1 MNKFL
6 QIFCTAFI
14 ILYANLAKAQNCT
27 INAGADRAICPGLP
41 FELNGTAT
49 GNFASGAVWTQIS
62 GPAVTVSTTTVSAG
76 VAKATVTGYAQN
88 VEYTFRLSAKCTD
101 GSPVVDDAK
110 YIASNLTVAN
120 AGQDINQCP
129 GVLTMAANAVKPGET
144 GTWSVVSGNLPVPSP
159 QTSPTA
165 TVNLPAT
172 GNTVGVTVFRWTITN
187 GSCST
192 TSDIKVTNLGA
203 ISPVTASS
211 PVNVS
216 CYTVTGSVQLNA
228 SYGGAGNGQQGTWS
242 FISGPSIPSF
252 NNVNRN
258 DATISNLV
266 EGTYVVRWTVVGP
279 CASGFKDVTINVGP
293 PTQSVTTAGN
303 PTLTYCDG
311 RTSTTLEGAKPQYTG
326 ETVQW
331 TAAATN
337 PTAVTI
343 HSPNVPTTSI
353 SGLNGT
359 GNYNFTYTITNAFG
373 CTSTG
378 TYRIRYTAAPSVNI
392 GLTSPQILPCGI
404 TQVSIPYTVG
414 GGNTTQWALVSSPAG
429 SDIET
434 LSGLNNFTTAANSP
448 QIITGLNKPGTYIIR
463 FRRYSDNSSGG
474 CNDAFA
480 DISIIVSKTP
490 YQANAGTAQ
499 LLACSTVT
507 ATLAG
512 NDPAAGDAGR
522 GEWSQVSGPNKAT
535 IANKLSSTTGI
546 SNLVSG
552 VYVFRWIVSGGE
564 NDCGDTQS
572 DTRVIVAS
580 NPTIVNAGADI
591 GTCYGTP
598 VKLSANQP
606 QLNETGT
613 WSVVSESPASPASIL
628 AFSNIN
634 DPNAVVIGLL
644 ANKTYHLEWKIS
656 NSCGTITD
664 NVTINTTNSNGP
676 KQAVAGADQCKT
688 SGTTSFTLAGNTPA
702 GAETGTWTLIA
713 GAPNTP
719 TFNAGVYNTTV
730 SGAVNGTYKFEWRLE
745 NGSCNPTRD
754 TVTITISGP
763 TTVAT
768 ITGAPT
774 VNVCSLT
781 DINLQGNTPAA
792 AETGYWTQTAGPGG
806 AVIADPNSAATTV
819 SGLTPGRY
827 KFKWTISNGACSSSS
842 AEITYNISEPPTT
855 SVAGSDQ
862 VLCDATSVSLAA
874 NSPTVGTG
882 LWSVVSGPNNPTFSS
897 LNNSAATVSNLDL
910 GVYIFKWTITN
921 GSICAPSSSTVKI
934 TVGKS
939 ANAGADQNLCNTTTT
954 LLQGNEGSMGN
965 WSYVSGPAHTL
976 SQNPNTSY
984 AVLSDLIPGSSYVF
998 RYTITS
1004 GGCGTVTDDV
1014 TINVSGPPSTAD
1026 AGTDQDLCTA
1036 NGTSVSIAATAP
1048 LIGTGAWSIRSQPT
1062 GGTAVIT
1069 STSSASTT
1077 VTGLTKAGVYILEWT
1092 VSNANCSGTQSNK
1105 DVLRIT
1111 VSNPPTTV
1119 QPMAAQTSAC
1129 TDRVV
1134 LTGTT
1139 PLIGNGTWTYVSGGT
1154 STPVITAPNS
1164 PTTTV
1169 TNLNAAPGNPYIFK
1183 WEIKSGSCTPSSQ
1196 TVSVN
1201 VTDVTPS
1208 AANAGSD
1215 QTTCTNAIGGT
1226 GSVTLAANAAV
1237 GSELGTW
1244 TVASKPVSSSPAF
1257 ANPTVAST
1265 SISNLKAGVYV
1276 LKWTLANG
1284 SSCTNEDEVTITAFD
1299 PPSTAD
1305 AGPVSATYCLYAPV
1319 QLNATA
1325 PVSGVGTWSVIT
1337 KPAGASDP
1345 VFSNVN
1351 AANASVNGLIQG
1363 AYQLRWTTSNGPC
1376 TTSQDDITVNIEDC
1390 QIAVSKTAGTPVQ
1403 QNDGSYNV
1411 TFSFKVKN
1419 SGSTALSN
1427 VQVEDDLALTFP
1439 SPKTFTK
1446 VNINATGSLVANA
1459 NFNGAADKNLLTA
1472 ASSTLPANAEG
1483 TITLTVNVKLN

>member
-1 MNKFL
+1 M
-6 QIFCTAFI
+6 AFI
-14 ILYANLAKAQNCT
+14 LLYANLAKAQNCT

-49 GNFASGAVWTQIS
+49 GNFASGAVWTQIA
-62 GPAVTVSTTTVSAG
+62 GPAVTVSTTTVSGG

-120 AGQDINQCP
+120 AGPDVKQCP

-165 TVNLPAT
+165 TVNLPIS

-192 TSDIKVTNLGA
+192 TSDIKVTNLGGV
-203 ISPVTASS
+203 SPVTAVS

-216 CYTVTGSVQLNA
+216 CYTVTGSVQLSA

-252 NNVNRN
+252 NDINRH

-293 PTQSVTTAGN
+293 PTQSVTGAGN
-303 PTLTYCDG
+303 RIWIYCDG
-311 RTSTTLEGAKPQYTG
+311 RTSTTIQGVKPLYTG
-326 ETVQW
+326 ETVKW
-331 TAAATN
+331 TAAVN
-337 PTAVTI
+337 NSSPVTI
-343 HSPNVPTTSI
+343 SSPNSPTTSI
-353 SGLNGT
+353 SGLNGS
-359 GNYNFTYTITNAFG
+359 GNYDFTYTITNSFG
-373 CTSTG
+373 CTSSG
-378 TYRIRYTAAPSVNI
+378 IYRIRYTAPPSVTI

-414 GGNTTQWALVSSPAG
+414 GGNTTQWALVSGPAG
-429 SDIET
+429 SDIAS
-434 LSGLNNFTTAANSP
+434 LSGFNNYTTAASSP
-448 QIITGLNKPGTYIIR
+448 QILTGLNQPGTYVIR
-463 FRRYSDNSSGG
+463 FRRFSNDSNGG
-474 CNDAFA
+474 CTDAFA
-480 DISIIVSKTP
+480 DISIVVSKTP

-499 LLACSTVT
+499 LLACGTVT

-512 NDPAAGDAGR
+512 NDPAPGDAGK
-522 GEWSQVSGPNKAT
+522 GAWSQVSGPNKAT
-535 IANKLSSTTGI
+535 IADKLSSTTGI

-552 VYVFRWIVSGGE
+552 VYVFRWIVAGGD

-572 DTRVIVAS
+572 DTKVVVAS
-580 NPTIVNAGADI
+580 TPTIVDAGTDI
-591 GTCYGTP
+591 ATCYGTP
-598 VKLSANQP
+598 VKLNANKP
-606 QLNETGT
+606 LLNETGT
-613 WSVVSESPASPASIL
+613 WSVVSESPASPASTL
-628 AFSNIN
+628 VFSNIN
-634 DPNAVVIGLL
+634 DPNAVVTGLL
-644 ANKTYHLEWKIS
+644 ANKTYQLEWKIS

-664 NVTINTTNSNGP
+664 NVTINTNSSNGP
-676 KQAVAGADQCKT
+676 KQALAGADQCKT
-688 SGTTSFTLAGNTPA
+688 SGTTSFTLAGNAPT
-702 GAETGTWTLIA
+702 GAETGTWTLLP

-719 TFNAGVYNTTV
+719 AFNAGVYNTTV
-730 SGAVNGTYKFEWRLE
+730 SGAINGTYQFEWKLE

-754 TVTITISGP
+754 TVTITVSGP

-774 VNVCSLT
+774 VNVCSLA
-781 DINLQGNTPAA
+781 DITLQGNSPAA
-792 AETGYWTQTAGPGG
+792 AETGLWIQSAGPGG
-806 AVIADPNSAATTV
+806 AVIANPTSAATTV
-819 SGLTPGRY
+819 SGLTSGRY
-827 KFKWTISNGACSSSS
+827 KFTWTISNGACSSSS

-855 SVAGSDQ
+855 SLAGGDQ
-862 VLCDATSVSLAA
+862 TLCDVSSAILAA
-874 NSPTVGTG
+874 NSPSVGTG
-882 LWSVVSGPNNPTFSS
+882 LWSVVSGPNNPTFADLSNPLTS
-897 LNNSAATVSNLDL
+897 ISNLEL
-910 GVYIFKWTITN
+910 GEYILKWTITN
-921 GSICAPSSSTVKI
+921 GAFCTPSSSTVKI
-934 TVGKS
+934 TINKS
-939 ANAGADQNLCNTTTT
+939 ANAGADQNLCNTSTT
-954 LLQGNEGSMGN
+954 LLQGNEGSIGT
-965 WSYVSGPAHTL
+965 WSYVSGPAYTL

-1004 GGCGTVTDDV
+1004 GGCGNSSDDV
-1014 TINVSGPPSTAD
+1014 TINVSGAPSVAD

-1036 NGTSVSIAATAP
+1036 NGSSVSIAAAAP
-1048 LIGTGAWSIRSQPT
+1048 SVGTGAWSIRSQPT

-1092 VSNANCSGTQSNK
+1092 VSNATCSGTQSNK
-1105 DVLRIT
+1105 DVVRIT

-1183 WEIKSGSCTPSSQ
+1183 WEITSGSCSPSSQ

-1226 GSVTLAANAAV
+1226 ASVTLAANAAV

-1244 TVASKPVSSSPAF
+1244 TVVSKPAGSSPAF
-1257 ANPTVAST
+1257 ASPTVANT
-1265 SISNLKAGVYV
+1265 TVSNLKAGVYV
-1276 LKWTLANG
+1276 LKWALSNG

-1325 PVSGVGTWSVIT
+1325 PVSGVGTWSVLT

-1345 VFSNVN
+1345 VFSDIN

-1376 TTSQDDITVNIEDC
+1376 TTSQDDIIVNIEDC

-1411 TFSFKVKN
+1411 TFTFKVKN
-1419 SGSTALSN
+1419 TGSTALSN

-1459 NFNGAADKNLLTA
+1459 SFNGGADKNLLTA
-1472 ASSTLPANAEG
+1472 SSSSLAANAEG
-1483 TITLTVNVKLN
+1483 TITLIVNVKLN